1 MKSKFSLDNYFT
13 DFQSAITEFL
23 KVNENKNAL
32 ESAVNLINSSRK
44 KSKIFTIGNGGSAP
58 VAEHIAI
65 DLTKNAGLNAVSFS
79 SASTVTTFANDYGY
93 ENLFKKGLEHYAN
106 KGDILIAIS
115 GTGTSKNIL
124 KACNYA
130 KENGIKIITLSGF
143 NFENP
148 LFNLGDI
155 NLWIN
160 SKAFGYLEII
170 HTLLLHYINDA
181 IIGNSEYMIR

>member
-1 MKSKFSLDNYFT
+1 MISKLFLDNYFS
-13 DFQSAITEFL
+13 DFQSVISEFL
-23 KVNENKNAL
+23 KEYKNKNAL
-32 ESAVNLINSSRK
+32 EAAVTLINSSRNK
-44 KSKIFTIGNGGSAP
+44 NKIFIIGNGGSAS

-79 SASTVTTFANDYGY
+79 SASTVTTFANDFGY

-106 KGDILIAIS
+106 NGDILIAIS

-130 KENGIKIITLSGF
+130 KENEIKIITLSGF
-143 NFENP
+143 NYDNP
-148 LFNLGDI
+148 LSSLGDI
-155 NLWIN
+155 NFWIN

-181 IIGNSEYMIR
+181 IIGNAEYMIR